1 MRAMSIGVQLCSTEM
16 RSVCAGFWESPVI
29 ISPQRDF
36 RTILYFFPSCCFVE
50 FHELESYKAVP
61 RLRAM
66 DIFSLCCVL
75 SAPSTFWIQ
84 LDPASQILCLQK
96 TERERGKKKNIVMF
110 LYFCWIYSK
119 VVWHYCF
126 PKKLLICTSVMLV
139 IIHPSP

>member
-61 RLRAM
+61 RQSNGHFQPLLRT
-66 DIFSLCCVL
+66 LCTQYL
-75 SAPSTFWIQ
+75 LDTARPSIPDSVFAK
-84 LDPASQILCLQK
+84 DRK
-96 TERERGKKKNIVMF
+96 RKGKKKKTLLCFFTSAEFILKWSDTIVSQKS
-110 LYFCWIYSK
+110 C
-119 VVWHYCF
+119 
-126 PKKLLICTSVMLV
+126 
-139 IIHPSP
+139 